1 MPHLSEYVLR
11 LLNKQKK
18 SLRELARET
27 GVSNSYLSQLTR
39 GLFTPSPEAL
49 IRLAPHLGV
58 TPRELFEAA
67 GWLKPA
73 GPSGGPPPKKKP

>member
-11 LLNKQKK
+11 LLKRQNK

-67 GWLKPA
+67 GWLKP
-73 GPSGGPPPKKKP
+73 GDPSGGVPPKKKP